1 MADVFDMDIGGED
14 VRNDAQS
21 DDEEDYQRWVC
32 VRASCMA
39 QLTCNDMFVSAPDDN
54 NALDTRYIDYTCFIT
69 K

>member
-39 QLTCNDMFVSAPDDN
+39 QLTCNDV
-54 NALDTRYIDYTCFIT
+54 C
-69 K
+69 